1 MIMFFYFCSRAVG
14 LMLLLLVLEEKEE
27 AKPVVVVVVV
37 VVVVIAGAADAAPTA
52 PELLAAARS
61 RPVQLVLQHLWWFC
75 SLTSILSMSSVAVG
89 AETRMLRP
97 ATFRNPSSTA
107 LSKRAKSG
115 S

>member
-1 MIMFFYFCSRAVG
+1 MFFYFCSRSVG
-14 LMLLLLVLEEKEE
+14 LILLLLVLEEKEE
-27 AKPVVVVVVV
+27 AKPVVVVVV
-37 VVVVIAGAADAAPTA
+37 AGAAAAAPTA

-61 RPVQLVLQHLWWFC
+61 LPVQLVLQQSWWFC

-89 AETRMLRP
+89 AETMMLRP

>member
-1 MIMFFYFCSRAVG
+1 MFFYFCSRAVG

-37 VVVVIAGAADAAPTA
+37 VVAGAADAAPTA

-61 RPVQLVLQHLWWFC
+61 RPVQLVLQQSWWFC

-97 ATFRNPSSTA
+97 DTFRNPSSTA

>member
-1 MIMFFYFCSRAVG
+1 MFFYFCSRAVG
-14 LMLLLLVLEEKEE
+14 LILLLLVLEEKEE
-27 AKPVVVVVVV
+27 AKPAVVVVVVV
-37 VVVVIAGAADAAPTA
+37 VAGAAAAAPTA

-61 RPVQLVLQHLWWFC
+61 RPVQLVLQQSWWFC

>member
-1 MIMFFYFCSRAVG
+1 MFFYFCSRAVG
-14 LMLLLLVLEEKEE
+14 LILLLLVLEEKEE
-27 AKPVVVVVVV
+27 AKPAAVVVVV
-37 VVVVIAGAADAAPTA
+37 AGAAAAAPTA

-61 RPVQLVLQHLWWFC
+61 RPVQLVLQQSWWFC

>member
-1 MIMFFYFCSRAVG
+1 MFFYFCSRSVG
-14 LMLLLLVLEEKEE
+14 LILLLLVLEEKEE
-27 AKPVVVVVVV
+27 AKPVVVVV
-37 VVVVIAGAADAAPTA
+37 AGAAAAAPTA

-61 RPVQLVLQHLWWFC
+61 LPVQLVLQQSWWFC

>member
-1 MIMFFYFCSRAVG
+1 MFFYFYSRAVG
-14 LMLLLLVLEEKEE
+14 LILLLLVLEEKEE
-27 AKPVVVVVVV
+27 AKPAAVVVVV
-37 VVVVIAGAADAAPTA
+37 AGAAGAGAPTA

-61 RPVQLVLQHLWWFC
+61 RPVQLVLQQSWWFC

>member
-1 MIMFFYFCSRAVG
+1 MFFYFCSRAVG
-14 LMLLLLVLEEKEE
+14 LILLLLVLEEKEE
-27 AKPVVVVVVV
+27 AKPAVVVV
-37 VVVVIAGAADAAPTA
+37 AAAAAPTA

-61 RPVQLVLQHLWWFC
+61 RSVQLVLQQSWWFC

-89 AETRMLRP
+89 AETKMLRP